1 MATSKRIKR
10 PAFAECRVNGL
21 PTCGAIGKF
30 GAQSAPRRKKACCQR
45 AERLRQQS
53 LEPLPQRFRQP
64 RRCAP
69 AADGDQDWITVDNRG
84 QSEIAQRHPVDGVD
98 QYPACFEAGHSSCG
112 FRLILD
118 RDDSQRGHA
127 FFTDNHGARTIQ
139 QPPLGICRI
148 AIANQDDIAPR
159 QPDKER
165 QAVHESGTD
174 GCVQAGAA
182 AVTAQAPIT
191 VEREGDEFGAPA
203 KIFIG
208 DRATKATV
216 FERHATVR

>member
-1 MATSKRIKR
+1 MVYQFSDQPTVMPVLITDTRKESWNILGVSVSLS
-10 PAFAECRVNGL
+10 FVNVSVGEPVHTESGTIEQPLEVTVAAKVPTGRHRGL
-21 PTCGAIGKF
+21 
-30 GAQSAPRRKKACCQR
+30 
-45 AERLRQQS
+45 
-53 LEPLPQRFRQP
+53 
-64 RRCAP
+64 
-69 AADGDQDWITVDNRG
+69 ITV
-84 QSEIAQRHPVDGVD
+84 
-98 QYPACFEAGHSSCG
+98 
-112 FRLILD
+112 
-118 RDDSQRGHA
+118 
-127 FFTDNHGARTIQ
+127 FTDNHGARTIQ

-174 GCVQAGAA
+174 GCVQTGAA